1 VRTRAKVASILSSGA
16 VLLLGWQL
24 GQHAAA
30 ADVAAPATTSE
41 STTSGTTSSGSTG
54 TTGTTDTGTS
64 GTTGTTGTDTGTGTG
79 TGTGTT
85 DSGTS
90 TTTSGVADG
99 TYTGGSVQTRFGS
112 VQVSVT
118 ISGGAIT
125 DVTALHLTDAEQRS
139 AQISNQ
145 AAPILREEVLSA
157 QSASV
162 SIVSRAT
169 YTSDAY
175 LQSVQSALDAA
186 GW

>member
-1 VRTRAKVASILSSGA
+1 VRTRAKVASVLSSGA

-24 GQHAAA
+24 GSHAPTGSLSAT
-30 ADVAAPATTSE
+30 APAS
-41 STTSGTTSSGSTG
+41 TSGTTASGGAGTASGSTSTP
-54 TTGTTDTGTS
+54 TTGTTSG
-64 GTTGTTGTDTGTGTG
+64 GTTSRGA
-79 TGTGTT
+79 
-85 DSGTS
+85 TS
-90 TTTSGVADG
+90 TPTPSTSTSTASSKDG
-99 TYTGGSVQTRFGS
+99 TYTGDSVSTRYGN

-125 DVTALHLTDAEQRS
+125 DVKALRLTDDEQRS
-139 AQISNQ
+139 VQISAS

-157 QSASV
+157 QSANV

-175 LQSVQSALDAA
+175 LQSVQSALSAA